1 MCIWH
6 MPMGEMNGQWRW
18 EHGAQLHLTWADL
31 SHADNRKQTQVG
43 WTIPSFHCVQLHKE
57 NKQPLFATNSCSAW
71 LSFPLQCKP
80 QGLGWAAQPAAPPQ
94 MEMGRED
101 VCFPSQHGG
110 VYTQQEFSEVSRRGW
125 TANYCHCVPIGCH
138 PFLLANRIVFR

>member
-1 MCIWH
+1 MIWH
-6 MPMGEMNGQWRW
+6 LSKGEMNGQWRW
-18 EHGAQLHLTWADL
+18 EHVAQLHLSWADL

-43 WTIPSFHCVQLHKE
+43 WTIPSFCCVFSCARRTNRCCFPPICVLHG
-57 NKQPLFATNSCSAW
+57 
-71 LSFPLQCKP
+71 FPSLCRS
-80 QGLGWAAQPAAPPQ
+80 QGLGWAALPAAPLQ
-94 MEMGRED
+94 REMDQED
-101 VCFPSQHGG
+101 VCFLSQHRS